1 MAGWA
6 NGHKYSNDT
15 ELFKK
20 PEIDRCINCGHHKE
34 IKTKITM
41 EFGEGNYNS
50 GPICKGC
57 YQSYVAAQFTYQEF

>member
-6 NGHKYSNDT
+6 YGNKYSNHQT
-15 ELFKK
+15 LFDN
-20 PEIDRCINCGHHKE
+20 IVSDRCINCGEIKE

-50 GPICKGC
+50 GPICKSC
-57 YQSYVAAQFTYQEF
+57 YSSYAIPTYFQEF